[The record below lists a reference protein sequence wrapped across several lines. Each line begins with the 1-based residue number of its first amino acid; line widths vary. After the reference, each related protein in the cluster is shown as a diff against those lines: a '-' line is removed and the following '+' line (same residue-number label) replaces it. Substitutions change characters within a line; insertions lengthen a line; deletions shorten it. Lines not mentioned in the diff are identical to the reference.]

1 MAPDDSDRRDSTDRT
16 RPESDEARR
25 RAREARHAARDAF
38 REEWHNQ
45 RRAHRKRKER
55 VLHTRISEDLSEE
68 IRRLADDMRLPVSNL
83 VRNVLEE
90 AFSVVENV
98 SDNVG
103 DLFEDVLGEAEEARE
118 RILRQMDNAEQ
129 RRSRRGRNR
138 SGRQSRS
145 RSRGPDIEDEFRADE
160 AAETAAKPQPET
172 QAKARTPKE
181 FPDVLGWQP
190 LVLNR
195 QQACADCGLELQ
207 KGDRAFLG
215 VKTGGLTDLALC
227 AECVRN

>member
-1 MAPDDSDRRDSTDRT
+1 MAPNDSGRRDRTDRT
-16 RPESDEARR
+16 RPESDK
-25 RAREARHAARDAF
+25 ARHAARDAF

-118 RILRQMDNAEQ
+118 RIIRQMDNAEQ
-129 RRSRRGRNR
+129 RRRRRGRSR
-138 SGRQSRS
+138 SGRRS
-145 RSRGPDIEDEFRADE
+145 RDPDIEDEFRADE
-160 AAETAAKPQPET
+160 AAEVAAKPQPET